1 MSVRYER
8 LDIRTFDFAKADA
21 FADRTIFQTK
31 PWLDFVAETQNAE
44 PVVAALSDGGE
55 IVGYFTGLI
64 VRKLRRFKIL
74 GSPFPGWTTSYM
86 GFNLVPGYSRLA
98 ALAGFRDFAFKE
110 LGCVHAEIYDRRLT
124 EAEAKTSGFEYA
136 MGGSYELDLRPPE
149 EALLAGMQKGCRGY
163 IKQAEKLGV
172 TIEEASDEAFADDY
186 CAQLQ
191 DVFAKQSLVP
201 TYEATR
207 VRSLIRHLLPSG
219 NLLLLR
225 ARDAKG
231 ECIATAL
238 FPAFNS
244 HMYFW
249 GAASW
254 RAHQNQRP
262 NEIII
267 WHAMK
272 YWKKRGAE
280 FFEMMG
286 RRDYKKKFGPYEIET
301 PWLRASRFAALSKAR
316 NLAKSVVGLKQKAL
330 GLAKQWRSS

>member
-1 MSVRYER
+1 MLHFER
-8 LDIRTFDFAKADA
+8 QDLRTFDFAKADA
-21 FADRTIFQTK
+21 FADRTIFQTR
-31 PWLDFVAETQNAE
+31 PWLDFVAATQGAE
-44 PVVAALSDGGE
+44 PVVAALRDGGE
-55 IVGYFTGLI
+55 LVGYFTGLI
-64 VRKLRRFKIL
+64 VCKYGFKIL

-86 GFNLVPGYSRLA
+86 GFNLIPGRSRSE
-98 ALAGFRDFAFKE
+98 ALAGLRAFAFKE
-110 LGCVHAEIYDRRLT
+110 LGCVHAEVYDRWATT
-124 EAEAKTSGFEYA
+124 EDARASGLEH
-136 MGGSYELDLRPPE
+136 GLGQSYELDLRPTE

-172 TIEEASDEAFADDY
+172 TIEEASDAGFADDY

-201 TYEATR
+201 TYEIKR
-207 VRSLIRHLLPSG
+207 VRALIEHLLPTG

-225 ARDAKG
+225 ARDAQG
-231 ECIATAL
+231 RCIATAL
-238 FPAFNS
+238 FPAFNT

-267 WHAMK
+267 WHAMR
-272 YWKKRGAE
+272 YWKKRGVS

-286 RRDYKKKFGPYEIET
+286 RRDYKKKFGPYEIEV
-301 PWLRASRFAALSKAR
+301 PWMRASRFEA
-316 NLAKSVVGLKQKAL
+316 LAKMRNFAKTLVALKQKTF
-330 GLAKQWRSS
+330 GLARQWKPS